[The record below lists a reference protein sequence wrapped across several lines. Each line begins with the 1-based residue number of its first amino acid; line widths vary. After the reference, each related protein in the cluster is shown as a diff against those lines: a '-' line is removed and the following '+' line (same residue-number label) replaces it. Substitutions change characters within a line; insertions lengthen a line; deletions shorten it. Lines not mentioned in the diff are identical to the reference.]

1 VKIFCLKAE
10 FGMMKERTEER
21 KFVMRKAKEKK
32 VDQESQITLKDALNE
47 EILKQLKMTQKELEK
62 QEEMKKK
69 AEAEKKRE
77 ERKRREKNKS
87 FEELLNE
94 SRLDWKDF
102 K

>member
-1 VKIFCLKAE
+1 
-10 FGMMKERTEER
+10 
-21 KFVMRKAKEKK
+21 MRKAKEKK
-32 VDQESQITLKDALNE
+32 VDQESQLTLKDTLNE
-47 EILKQLKMTQKELEK
+47 EVLKQLKMAQKELEK

-69 AEAEKKRE
+69 AEAERKRE